1 MKFAV
6 TIDRVVGVTV
16 QVVIPVHAP
25 PQPAKV
31 EPVSGVAVRV
41 TIVPVENTPVQSVG
55 LRLVLV
61 LLQLPIAELGLP
73 ETVPAPVTWTWTSGG
88 SFHAVGGVWSQF
100 PVVL

>member
-1 MKFAV
+1 M

-16 QVVIPVHAP
+16 QVVVPVHAP
-25 PQPAKV
+25 PQPTKV

-73 ETVPAPVTWTWTSGG
+73 ETVRLPLLGPGPRAARSTRRAASDRN
-88 SFHAVGGVWSQF
+88 FQ
-100 PVVL
+100 